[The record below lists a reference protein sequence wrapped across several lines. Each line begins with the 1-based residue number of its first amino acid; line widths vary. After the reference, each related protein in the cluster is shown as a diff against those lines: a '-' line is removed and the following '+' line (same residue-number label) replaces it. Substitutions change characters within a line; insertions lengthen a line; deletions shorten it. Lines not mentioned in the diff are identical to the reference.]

1 MGRGTGYTVS
11 FLESV
16 LYGLVSGLTEFV
28 PVSSQG
34 HQALMLR
41 LFGLSDREPGRDVFV
56 HIGILLALVYCC
68 RTMFNYVLREQRL
81 ASNSRRR
88 RNTERRSTYDLRL
101 VKTAAFPLLIGLL
114 GYFSLRSMEH
124 NPAWLAVM
132 FIINGIL
139 VIIPEYTR
147 RGNKDGRF
155 MSGWDGILLGLFG
168 AASVFPGISRVA
180 AMNLYTTLRGA
191 DRDHGQNWV
200 LLLSVPVLIE
210 YIVFDI
216 INLFTL
222 SIATVTFIHFL
233 LYLLSAATA
242 FCGAYLGIML
252 MRYLSVH
259 KGYAGFAYYSWGAA
273 MFCFVLY
280 LIV

>member
-1 MGRGTGYTVS
+1 MS
-11 FLESV
+11 FLESL

-41 LFGLSDREPGRDVFV
+41 LFGLGNREPARDVFV
-56 HIGILLALVYCC
+56 HIGILLALVSSC
-68 RTMFNYVLREQRL
+68 RTMFNYVLREQRI
-81 ASNSRRR
+81 SSGSRHRR
-88 RNTERRSTYDLRL
+88 HTERRSTYDLRL
-101 VKTAAFPLLIGLL
+101 VKTAAFPLMLGLL
-114 GYFSLRSMEH
+114 VYFSARNMES

-132 FIINGIL
+132 FAINGVL
-139 VIIPEYTR
+139 VIVPEYTR

-155 MSGWDGILLGLFG
+155 MSGWDGILIGLSG
-168 AASVFPGISRVA
+168 AVSVFPGISRVA
-180 AMNLYTTLRGA
+180 AMNLYTTLRGV
-191 DRDHGQNWV
+191 DRNHGQNWV
-200 LLLSVPVLIE
+200 LLLSVPVLIL
-210 YIVFDI
+210 YVVFDI

-222 SIATVTFIHFL
+222 PLGTVTFIHFL
-233 LYLLSAATA
+233 LYLLSAVTA